1 MAKTKRTTPALT
13 YRRLVRRLRAA
24 ASRVLGVTQHAAAR
38 LGGACRQW
46 WAAHQSASVPTVQV
60 VVSDHRRARE
70 LEQALQRALVRLRR
84 ALGHRFWGDDRR
96 LVVVVQHAIGGDR
109 PLAGCT
115 LAGIRR
121 DGSQLILVRLALQA
135 RGRDLSTDE
144 VLAALVEQCVA
155 LTTQTDVARV
165 SRSDVPP
172 LDPVTPA
179 TPLTLGTPA
188 VPLPDREALPPPPA
202 ERTASVH
209 REQPRGFAPDPLA
222 PVSGEA
228 MIGDSDPYQAFRSG
242 GTLTNGSAR
251 AA

>member
-1 MAKTKRTTPALT
+1 
-13 YRRLVRRLRAA
+13 
-24 ASRVLGVTQHAAAR
+24 
-38 LGGACRQW
+38 
-46 WAAHQSASVPTVQV
+46 V

-84 ALGHRFWGDDRR
+84 ALGHCFWGDDRR

-172 LDPVTPA
+172 LDPVTP
-179 TPLTLGTPA
+179 LTLGTPA
-188 VPLPDREALPPPPA
+188 VPLPDRAALPPLPA

-242 GTLTNGSAR
+242 GTPTNGSAR